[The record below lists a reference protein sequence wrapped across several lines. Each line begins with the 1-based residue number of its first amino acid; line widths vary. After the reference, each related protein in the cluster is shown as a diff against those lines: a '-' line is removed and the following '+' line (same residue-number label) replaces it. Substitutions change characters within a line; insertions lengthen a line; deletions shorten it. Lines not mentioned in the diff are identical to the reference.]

1 MTEPTQEQREAAA
14 GFGIADADGEEALA
28 RLFARRESYLLA
40 TVHRLIAATD
50 LALTRVGR
58 LTDPDHSIAEVHR
71 MHRQAEVFTDPKHD
85 PRSLPMRDYWQRCV
99 ACGGALCGD
108 GHTFPVCDACVARL
122 ALLRRLQRARR
133 ANDKTS
139 IAVGSACWIHD
150 NDEWQRASVTTVGR
164 KWITTGYNGARF
176 ERAPSSELR
185 RVHLGHHN
193 NEPGVFAAVFSSADL
208 SNELTLE
215 QRGRLADAVRYNIDA
230 EKLRAIDLILKG
242 RTP

>member
-71 MHRQAEVFTDPKHD
+71 MRRQAEVFTDPKHD
-85 PRSLPMRDYWQRCV
+85 PRSLPLRDYWQRCV
-99 ACGGALCGD
+99 ACGGALCGE
-108 GHTFPVCDACVARL
+108 GHTFPVCDACVSRL

-133 ANDKTS
+133 SRPT
-139 IAVGSACWIHD
+139 IAVGSECWIHD
-150 NDEWQRASVTTVGR
+150 GNNNPWPCAKVTIVGR
-164 KWITTGYNGARF
+164 KWITTDYSGARF
-176 ERAPSSELR
+176 EREPSSELR
-185 RVHLGHHN
+185 RIHLGHHN
-193 NEPGVFAAVFSSADL
+193 NEPGVGVAVFSSADL
-208 SNELTLE
+208 SDELARE
-215 QRGRLADAVRYNIDA
+215 QRFGLADAVRQTEDA